1 MEGNQEF
8 TTEDYPA
15 ANNVV
20 EVKIPPR
27 NGRGVARL

>member
-8 TTEDYPA
+8 TTEDYPL

-20 EVKIPPR
+20 EVKEI
-27 NGRGVARL
+27 GRGVARL